1 MKVNKFFKKTT
12 HVLLVAG
19 LTIGLT
25 APFTGTTTQAAAD
38 TVPIQI
44 LGINDFHGAL
54 ETASKDA
61 SGSPIGGADYL
72 ATNLDNATNSFL
84 QANPEASA
92 DNAIRVQAGD
102 MVGASPAVSGLL
114 QDEPT
119 MKVLQKMNFEVGT
132 LGNHEFDEGLPEY
145 KRILDGVSTSK
156 FGPIVEAYP
165 RVKSD
170 MKIVAANVV
179 NKGTNTVAEGFS
191 PYYVKE
197 IDGVKVGFIG
207 IVTTEIPNL
216 VLANHIKDYD
226 FLDEAETIVKYSA
239 ELRGQ
244 GVNAIV
250 VLSHV
255 PALSTGNPN
264 TGTKQDVAG
273 EAANMM
279 TKANE
284 LDPNNSVD
292 LVLAGHNHQYTN
304 GLVGKTRIV
313 QSYNNGKA
321 FSDVTGELDKTT
333 GDFVTPPDAK
343 ITYNTRNVTPNADIT
358 AVTEDAKSRI
368 EGVINETIGLAN
380 KDVISR
386 DTNLDN
392 KAIDD
397 KESELG
403 NMITDAQRYMANKAG
418 ADVDFAMTNNG
429 GIRADLTTRL
439 ANGQNEITWGAAQA
453 VQPFGNILQV
463 VEMTGADIL
472 EALNQQ
478 YLSNQTYFLQI
489 SGLKY
494 TFTDTDDLD
503 HAYKVASVT
512 TEDGTPLKADQKYK
526 VVINDFLFG
535 GGDGFSAFK
544 KANLVTAIDPDT
556 ETFINYIKDQ
566 KAAGKV
572 ITAQKEGRK
581 VYKSKAEIDKETEDA
596 AIKAIKDATKINKLA
611 EKEKALTGTT
621 LPFATV
627 AVQKADTTAKMARA
641 ADPTATADTNG
652 KFSVDVSSLDLKE
665 GDQITTTIT
674 DSNGYSTTFQTTVQ
688 AAATTPPDNGNGG
701 TDNGNGGTDN
711 GNGNNGGTDNG
722 NGNAGNGSGTTGGTT
737 TTEKPA
743 TTTPNTTPSGNTNT
757 ALPTTGDT
765 AGLATVFGLI
775 LTTTAL
781 YTLRKKG

>member
-12 HVLLVAG
+12 YFLLVAG

-25 APFTGTTTQAAAD
+25 APFTGNSVQAAAD

-72 ATNLDNATNSFL
+72 ATNLDNATSSFL
-84 QANPEASA
+84 QANPDATA

-119 MKVLQKMNFEVGT
+119 MKVLQKMNFEIGT

-165 RVKSD
+165 RVKGD

-264 TGTKQDVAG
+264 TGTKLDVAG
-273 EAANMM
+273 EAANMI

-333 GDFVTPPDAK
+333 GDFVSPPDAK
-343 ITYNTRNVTPNADIT
+343 ITYNTRSVSPNSDIT

-392 KAIDD
+392 QAIDD

-403 NMITDAQRYMANKAG
+403 NMITDTQRYMANKAG

-463 VEMTGADIL
+463 VEMSGADIL

-512 TEDGTPLKADQKYK
+512 TEDGTPLKSDQKYK

-556 ETFINYIKDQ
+556 ETFINYIKEQ

-581 VYKSKAEIDKETEDA
+581 VYKSQAEIDKETADA
-596 AIKAIKDATKINKLA
+596 AIKALKDATKINKLA
-611 EKEKALTGTT
+611 EKDTTLTGTT
-621 LPFATV
+621 LSGVTV
-627 AVQKADTTAKMARA
+627 NVQKTATNAKLLRA
-641 ADPTATADTNG
+641 AGPSAIADANG
-652 KFSVDVSSLDLKE
+652 GFSVDVSSLNLKE
-665 GDQITTTIT
+665 GDQITTTVT

-688 AAATTPPDNGNGG
+688 GAATTPPDNGNGG
-701 TDNGNGGTDN
+701 TDNGNGNTSGTDN
-711 GNGNNGGTDNG
+711 GTNNNSSETTDG
-722 NGNAGNGSGTTGGTT
+722 ETT
-737 TTEKPA
+737 TTETTSAPNG
-743 TTTPNTTPSGNTNT
+743 TTTANKVST

-765 AGLATVFGLI
+765 AGLATVFGLV

-781 YTLRKKG
+781 YALRKKN

>member
-1 MKVNKFFKKTT
+1 MNKFFKKTT

-25 APFTGTTTQAAAD
+25 VPFTGTTAQAAAD

-72 ATNLDNATNSFL
+72 ATNLDNATSSFL
-84 QANPEASA
+84 QANPDATA

-145 KRILDGVSTSK
+145 KRILDGVSTNK

-239 ELRGQ
+239 ELRDQ

-333 GDFVTPPDAK
+333 GDFVSPPDAK
-343 ITYNTRNVTPNADIT
+343 ITYNTRSVTPNADIT

-380 KDVISR
+380 KEVISR
-386 DTNLDN
+386 ETNPEN

-463 VEMTGADIL
+463 VEMSGADIT
-472 EALNQQ
+472 EALSQQ

-503 HAYKVASVT
+503 HAYKIASVT

-581 VYKSKAEIDKETEDA
+581 VYKSQAEIDKETETA
-596 AIKAIKDATKINKLA
+596 AIQAIKDATKINKLA
-611 EKEKALTGTT
+611 EKDKTLTGTT
-621 LPFATV
+621 LPGATV
-627 AVQKADTTAKMARA
+627 GVQKADSNAKLARA
-641 ADPTATADTNG
+641 AGPSATADANG
-652 KFSVDVSSLDLKE
+652 KFSVDISSLDLKK
-665 GDQITTTIT
+665 GDQITTTVT
-674 DSNGYSTTFQTTVQ
+674 DANGYSTTFLTTVQ
-688 AAATTPPDNGNGG
+688 AAATTPPDNGNG
-701 TDNGNGGTDN
+701 NNGGTDN

-722 NGNAGNGSGTTGGTT
+722 NTNNGSGTTDGGTT

-743 TTTPNTTPSGNTNT
+743 TSTPNGTANGSKVST

-781 YTLRKKG
+781 YVLRKKN

>member
-1 MKVNKFFKKTT
+1 MNKFFKKTT

-25 APFTGTTTQAAAD
+25 VPFTGTTAQAAAD

-72 ATNLDNATNSFL
+72 ATNLDNATSSFL
-84 QANPEASA
+84 QANPDATA

-145 KRILDGVSTSK
+145 KRILDGVSTNK

-165 RVKSD
+165 RIKSD

-239 ELRGQ
+239 ELRNQ

-333 GDFVTPPDAK
+333 GDFVSPPDAK
-343 ITYNTRNVTPNADIT
+343 ITYNTRSVTPNADIT

-380 KDVISR
+380 KEVISR
-386 DTNLDN
+386 ETNPEN

-463 VEMTGADIL
+463 VEMSGADIT
-472 EALNQQ
+472 EALSQQ

-503 HAYKVASVT
+503 HAYKIASVT

-581 VYKSKAEIDKETEDA
+581 VYKSQAEIDKETETA
-596 AIKAIKDATKINKLA
+596 AIQAIKDATKINKLA
-611 EKEKALTGTT
+611 EKDKTLTGTT
-621 LPFATV
+621 LPGATV
-627 AVQKADTTAKMARA
+627 DVQKANTAAKLARA
-641 ADPTATADTNG
+641 AGPSATADANG
-652 KFSVDVSSLDLKE
+652 KFSVDISSLDLKK
-665 GDQITTTIT
+665 GDQITTTVT
-674 DSNGYSTTFQTTVQ
+674 DANGYSTTFQTTVQ
-688 AAATTPPDNGNGG
+688 AAATTPPDNGNG
-701 TDNGNGGTDN
+701 NNGGTDN

-722 NGNAGNGSGTTGGTT
+722 NTNNGSGTTDGGTT

-743 TTTPNTTPSGNTNT
+743 TSTPNGTANGSKVST

-781 YTLRKKG
+781 YVLRKKN

>member
-1 MKVNKFFKKTT
+1 MNKFFKKTT

-25 APFTGTTTQAAAD
+25 VPFTGTTAQAAAD

-72 ATNLDNATNSFL
+72 ATNLDNATSSFL
-84 QANPEASA
+84 QANPDATA

-145 KRILDGVSTSK
+145 KRILDGVSTNK

-165 RVKSD
+165 RIKSD

-239 ELRGQ
+239 ELRDQ

-333 GDFVTPPDAK
+333 GDFVSPPDAK
-343 ITYNTRNVTPNADIT
+343 ITYNTRSVTPNADIT

-380 KDVISR
+380 KEVISR
-386 DTNLDN
+386 ETNPEN

-463 VEMTGADIL
+463 VEMSGADIT
-472 EALNQQ
+472 EALSQQ

-503 HAYKVASVT
+503 HAYKIASVT

-581 VYKSKAEIDKETEDA
+581 VYKSQAEIDKETETA
-596 AIKAIKDATKINKLA
+596 AIQAIKDATKINKLA
-611 EKEKALTGTT
+611 EKDKTLTGTT
-621 LPFATV
+621 LPGATV
-627 AVQKADTTAKMARA
+627 GVQKADSNAKLARA
-641 ADPTATADTNG
+641 AGPSATADANG
-652 KFSVDVSSLDLKE
+652 KFSVDISSLDLKK
-665 GDQITTTIT
+665 GDQITTTVT
-674 DSNGYSTTFQTTVQ
+674 DANGYSTTFQTTVQ
-688 AAATTPPDNGNGG
+688 AAATTPPDNGNG
-701 TDNGNGGTDN
+701 NNGGTDN

-722 NGNAGNGSGTTGGTT
+722 NTNNGSGTTDGGTT

-743 TTTPNTTPSGNTNT
+743 TSTPNGTANGSKVST

-765 AGLATVFGLI
+765 AGLATVFGLV

-781 YTLRKKG
+781 YVLRKKN

>member
-1 MKVNKFFKKTT
+1 MNKFFKKTT
-12 HVLLVAG
+12 YFLLVAG

-25 APFTGTTTQAAAD
+25 APFTGNSVQAAAD

-72 ATNLDNATNSFL
+72 ATNLDNATSSFL
-84 QANPEASA
+84 QANPDATA

-119 MKVLQKMNFEVGT
+119 MKVLQKMNFEIGT

-165 RVKSD
+165 RVKGD

-264 TGTKQDVAG
+264 TGTKLDVAG
-273 EAANMM
+273 EAANMI

-333 GDFVTPPDAK
+333 GDFVSPPDAK
-343 ITYNTRNVTPNADIT
+343 ITYNTRSVSPNSDIT

-392 KAIDD
+392 QAIDD

-403 NMITDAQRYMANKAG
+403 NMITDTQRYMANKAG

-463 VEMTGADIL
+463 VEMSGADIL

-512 TEDGTPLKADQKYK
+512 TEDGTPLKSDQKYK

-556 ETFINYIKDQ
+556 ETFINYIKEQ

-581 VYKSKAEIDKETEDA
+581 VYKSQAEIDKETADA
-596 AIKAIKDATKINKLA
+596 AIKALKDATKINKLA
-611 EKEKALTGTT
+611 EKDTTLTGTT
-621 LPFATV
+621 LSGVTV
-627 AVQKADTTAKMARA
+627 NVQKTATNAKLLRA
-641 ADPTATADTNG
+641 AGPSAIADANG
-652 KFSVDVSSLDLKE
+652 GFSVDVSSLNLKE
-665 GDQITTTIT
+665 GDQITTTVT

-688 AAATTPPDNGNGG
+688 GAATTPPDNGNGG
-701 TDNGNGGTDN
+701 TDNGNGNTSGTDN
-711 GNGNNGGTDNG
+711 GTNNNSSETTDG
-722 NGNAGNGSGTTGGTT
+722 ETT
-737 TTEKPA
+737 TTETTSAPNG
-743 TTTPNTTPSGNTNT
+743 TTTANKVST

-765 AGLATVFGLI
+765 AGLATVFGLV

-781 YTLRKKG
+781 YALRKKN

>member
-25 APFTGTTTQAAAD
+25 VPFTGTTAQAAAD

-72 ATNLDNATNSFL
+72 ATNLDNATSSFL
-84 QANPEASA
+84 QANPDATA

-145 KRILDGVSTSK
+145 KRILDGVSTNK

-165 RVKSD
+165 RIKSD

-239 ELRGQ
+239 ELRDQ

-333 GDFVTPPDAK
+333 GDFVSPPDAK
-343 ITYNTRNVTPNADIT
+343 ITYNTRSVTPNADIT

-380 KDVISR
+380 KEVISR
-386 DTNLDN
+386 ETNPEN

-463 VEMTGADIL
+463 VEMSGADIT
-472 EALNQQ
+472 EALSQQ

-503 HAYKVASVT
+503 HAYKIASVT

-581 VYKSKAEIDKETEDA
+581 VYKSQAEIDKETETA
-596 AIKAIKDATKINKLA
+596 AIQAIKDATKINKLA
-611 EKEKALTGTT
+611 EKDKTLTGTT
-621 LPFATV
+621 LPGATV
-627 AVQKADTTAKMARA
+627 GVQKADSTAKLARA
-641 ADPTATADTNG
+641 AGPSATADANG
-652 KFSVDVSSLDLKE
+652 KFSVDISSLDLKK
-665 GDQITTTIT
+665 GDQITTTVT
-674 DSNGYSTTFQTTVQ
+674 DANGYSTTFQTTVQ
-688 AAATTPPDNGNGG
+688 AAATTPPDNGNG
-701 TDNGNGGTDN
+701 NNGGTDN

-722 NGNAGNGSGTTGGTT
+722 NTNNGSGTTDGGTT

-743 TTTPNTTPSGNTNT
+743 TSTPNGTANGSKVST

-781 YTLRKKG
+781 YVLRKKN

>member
-1 MKVNKFFKKTT
+1 MNKFFKKTT
-12 HVLLVAG
+12 YFLLVAG

-25 APFTGTTTQAAAD
+25 APFTGNSVQAAAD

-72 ATNLDNATNSFL
+72 ATNLDNATSSFL
-84 QANPEASA
+84 QANPDATA

-119 MKVLQKMNFEVGT
+119 MKVLQKMNFEIGT

-165 RVKSD
+165 RVKGD

-273 EAANMM
+273 EAANMI

-333 GDFVTPPDAK
+333 GDFVSPPDAK
-343 ITYNTRNVTPNADIT
+343 ITYNTRSVSPNADIT

-392 KAIDD
+392 QAIDD

-439 ANGQNEITWGAAQA
+439 ANDQNEITWGAAQA

-463 VEMTGADIL
+463 VEMSGADIL

-512 TEDGTPLKADQKYK
+512 TEDGTPLKSDQKYK

-581 VYKSKAEIDKETEDA
+581 VYKSQAEIDKETADA
-596 AIKAIKDATKINKLA
+596 AIKALKDATKINKLA
-611 EKEKALTGTT
+611 EKDTTLTGTT
-621 LPFATV
+621 LSGVTV
-627 AVQKADTTAKMARA
+627 NVQKTATNAKLLRA
-641 ADPTATADTNG
+641 AGPSAIADANG
-652 KFSVDVSSLDLKE
+652 GFSVDVSSLNLKE
-665 GDQITTTIT
+665 GDQITTTVT

-688 AAATTPPDNGNGG
+688 GAATTPPDNGNGG
-701 TDNGNGGTDN
+701 TDNGNGNTSETDN
-711 GNGNNGGTDNG
+711 GTNNNS
-722 NGNAGNGSGTTGGTT
+722 SGTTDGETT
-737 TTEKPA
+737 TTETTSAPNG
-743 TTTPNTTPSGNTNT
+743 TTTANKVST

-765 AGLATVFGLI
+765 AGLATVFGLV

-781 YTLRKKG
+781 YALRKKN

>member
-1 MKVNKFFKKTT
+1 MNKFFKKTT
-12 HVLLVAG
+12 YFLLVAG

-25 APFTGTTTQAAAD
+25 APFTGNSVQAAAD

-72 ATNLDNATNSFL
+72 ATNLDNATSSFL
-84 QANPEASA
+84 QANPDATA

-119 MKVLQKMNFEVGT
+119 MKVLQKMNFEIGT

-165 RVKSD
+165 RVKGD

-264 TGTKQDVAG
+264 TGTKLDVAG
-273 EAANMM
+273 EAANMI

-333 GDFVTPPDAK
+333 GDFVSPPDAK
-343 ITYNTRNVTPNADIT
+343 ITYNTRSVSPNADIT

-392 KAIDD
+392 QAIDD

-463 VEMTGADIL
+463 VEMSGADIL

-512 TEDGTPLKADQKYK
+512 TEDGTPLKSDQKYK

-581 VYKSKAEIDKETEDA
+581 VYKSQAEIDKETADA
-596 AIKAIKDATKINKLA
+596 AIKALKDATKINKLA
-611 EKEKALTGTT
+611 EKDTTLTGTT
-621 LPFATV
+621 LSGVTV
-627 AVQKADTTAKMARA
+627 NVQKTATNAKLLRA
-641 ADPTATADTNG
+641 AGPSAIADANG
-652 KFSVDVSSLDLKE
+652 GFSVDVSSLNLKE
-665 GDQITTTIT
+665 GDQITTTVT

-688 AAATTPPDNGNGG
+688 GAATTPPDNGNGG
-701 TDNGNGGTDN
+701 TDNGNGNTSETDN
-711 GNGNNGGTDNG
+711 DTNNNS
-722 NGNAGNGSGTTGGTT
+722 SGTTDGETT
-737 TTEKPA
+737 TTETTSAPNG
-743 TTTPNTTPSGNTNT
+743 TTTANKVST

-765 AGLATVFGLI
+765 AGLATVFGLV

-781 YTLRKKG
+781 YALRKKN

>member
-1 MKVNKFFKKTT
+1 MKVNKFSKKTT

-25 APFTGTTTQAAAD
+25 VPFTGTTAQAAAD

-72 ATNLDNATNSFL
+72 ATNLDNATSSFI
-84 QANPEASA
+84 QANPDATA

-145 KRILDGVSTSK
+145 KRILDGVSTNK

-165 RVKSD
+165 RIKSD

-239 ELRGQ
+239 ELRDQ

-333 GDFVTPPDAK
+333 GDFVSPPDAK
-343 ITYNTRNVTPNADIT
+343 ITYNTRSVTPNADIT

-380 KDVISR
+380 KEVISR
-386 DTNLDN
+386 ETNPDN

-463 VEMTGADIL
+463 VEMSGADIT
-472 EALNQQ
+472 EALSQQ

-503 HAYKVASVT
+503 HAYKIASVT

-581 VYKSKAEIDKETEDA
+581 VYKSQAEIDKETETA
-596 AIKAIKDATKINKLA
+596 AIQAIKDATKINKLA
-611 EKEKALTGTT
+611 EKDKTLTGTT
-621 LPFATV
+621 LPGATV
-627 AVQKADTTAKMARA
+627 DVQKADSNAKLARA
-641 ADPTATADTNG
+641 AGPSATADANG
-652 KFSVDVSSLDLKE
+652 KFSVDISSLDLKK
-665 GDQITTTIT
+665 GDQITTTVT
-674 DSNGYSTTFQTTVQ
+674 DANGYSTTFQTTVQ
-688 AAATTPPDNGNGG
+688 AAATTPPDNGNG
-701 TDNGNGGTDN
+701 NNGGTDN

-722 NGNAGNGSGTTGGTT
+722 NTNNGSGTTDGGTT

-743 TTTPNTTPSGNTNT
+743 TSTPNGTANGSKVST

-781 YTLRKKG
+781 YVLRKKN

>member
-12 HVLLVAG
+12 YFLLVAG

-25 APFTGTTTQAAAD
+25 APFTGNSVQAAAD

-72 ATNLDNATNSFL
+72 ATNLDNATSSFL
-84 QANPEASA
+84 QANPDATA

-119 MKVLQKMNFEVGT
+119 MKVLQKMNFEIGT

-165 RVKSD
+165 RVKGD

-273 EAANMM
+273 EAANMI

-333 GDFVTPPDAK
+333 GDFVSPPDAK
-343 ITYNTRNVTPNADIT
+343 ITYNTRSVTPTADIT

-392 KAIDD
+392 QAIDD

-463 VEMTGADIL
+463 VEMSGADII

-544 KANLVTAIDPDT
+544 KANLITAIDPDT

-581 VYKSKAEIDKETEDA
+581 VYKSQAEIDKETETA
-596 AIKAIKDATKINKLA
+596 AIQAIKDATKINKLA
-611 EKEKALTGTT
+611 EKDTTLTGTT
-621 LPFATV
+621 LSGVTV
-627 AVQKADTTAKMARA
+627 NVQKTATNAKLLRA
-641 ADPTATADTNG
+641 AGPSAIADANG
-652 KFSVDVSSLDLKE
+652 GFSVDVSSLNLKE
-665 GDQITTTIT
+665 GDQITTTVT

-688 AAATTPPDNGNGG
+688 GAATTPPDNGNGG
-701 TDNGNGGTDN
+701 TDNGNGNTSGTDN
-711 GNGNNGGTDNG
+711 GTNNNS
-722 NGNAGNGSGTTGGTT
+722 SGTTDGKKTTTETTSAPNGTT
-737 TTEKPA
+737 TANKV
-743 TTTPNTTPSGNTNT
+743 ST

-765 AGLATVFGLI
+765 AGLATVFGLV

-781 YTLRKKG
+781 YALRKKN

>member
-25 APFTGTTTQAAAD
+25 VPFTGTTAQAAAD

-72 ATNLDNATNSFL
+72 ATNLDNATSSFL
-84 QANPEASA
+84 QANPDATA

-145 KRILDGVSTSK
+145 KRILDGVSTNK

-165 RVKSD
+165 RIKSD

-239 ELRGQ
+239 ELRNQ

-333 GDFVTPPDAK
+333 GDFVSPPDAK
-343 ITYNTRNVTPNADIT
+343 ITYNTRSVTPNADIT

-380 KDVISR
+380 KEVISR
-386 DTNLDN
+386 ETNPEN

-463 VEMTGADIL
+463 VEMSGADIT
-472 EALNQQ
+472 EALSQQ

-503 HAYKVASVT
+503 HAYKIASVT

-581 VYKSKAEIDKETEDA
+581 VYKSQAEIDKETETA
-596 AIKAIKDATKINKLA
+596 AIQAIKDATKINKLA
-611 EKEKALTGTT
+611 EKDKTLTGTT
-621 LPFATV
+621 LPGATV
-627 AVQKADTTAKMARA
+627 GVQKADSTAKLARA
-641 ADPTATADTNG
+641 AGPSATADANG
-652 KFSVDVSSLDLKE
+652 KFSVDISSLDLKK
-665 GDQITTTIT
+665 GDQITTTVT
-674 DSNGYSTTFQTTVQ
+674 DANGYSTTFQTTVQ
-688 AAATTPPDNGNGG
+688 AAATTPPDNGNG
-701 TDNGNGGTDN
+701 NNGGTDN

-722 NGNAGNGSGTTGGTT
+722 NTNNGSGTTDGGTT

-743 TTTPNTTPSGNTNT
+743 TSTPNGTANGSKVST

-781 YTLRKKG
+781 YVLRKKN

>member
-1 MKVNKFFKKTT
+1 MNKFFKKTT

-25 APFTGTTTQAAAD
+25 VPFTGTTAQAAAD

-72 ATNLDNATNSFL
+72 ATNLDNATSSFL
-84 QANPEASA
+84 QANPDATA

-145 KRILDGVSTSK
+145 KRILDGVSTNK

-165 RVKSD
+165 RIKSD

-239 ELRGQ
+239 ELRNQ

-333 GDFVTPPDAK
+333 GDFVSPPDAK
-343 ITYNTRNVTPNADIT
+343 ITYNTRSVTPNADIT

-380 KDVISR
+380 KEVISR
-386 DTNLDN
+386 ETNPEN

-463 VEMTGADIL
+463 VEMSGADIT
-472 EALNQQ
+472 EALSQQ

-503 HAYKVASVT
+503 HAYKIASVT

-581 VYKSKAEIDKETEDA
+581 VYKSQAEIDKETETA
-596 AIKAIKDATKINKLA
+596 AIQAIKDATKINKLA
-611 EKEKALTGTT
+611 EKDKTLTGTT
-621 LPFATV
+621 LPGATV
-627 AVQKADTTAKMARA
+627 GVQKADSTAKLARA
-641 ADPTATADTNG
+641 AGPSATADANG
-652 KFSVDVSSLDLKE
+652 KFSVDISSLDLKK
-665 GDQITTTIT
+665 GDQITTTVT
-674 DSNGYSTTFQTTVQ
+674 DANGYSTTFQTTVQ
-688 AAATTPPDNGNGG
+688 AAATTPPDNGNG
-701 TDNGNGGTDN
+701 NNGGTDN

-722 NGNAGNGSGTTGGTT
+722 NTNNGSGTTDGGTT

-743 TTTPNTTPSGNTNT
+743 TSTPNGTANGSKVST

-781 YTLRKKG
+781 YVLRKKN

>member
-1 MKVNKFFKKTT
+1 MNKFFKKTT

-25 APFTGTTTQAAAD
+25 VPFTGTTAQAAAD

-72 ATNLDNATNSFL
+72 ATNLDNATSSFL
-84 QANPEASA
+84 QANPDATA

-145 KRILDGVSTSK
+145 KRILDGVSTNK

-165 RVKSD
+165 RIKSD

-239 ELRGQ
+239 ELRDQ

-333 GDFVTPPDAK
+333 GDFVSPPDAK
-343 ITYNTRNVTPNADIT
+343 ITYNTRSVTPNADIT

-380 KDVISR
+380 KEVISR
-386 DTNLDN
+386 ETNPEN

-463 VEMTGADIL
+463 VEMSGADIT
-472 EALNQQ
+472 EALSQQ

-503 HAYKVASVT
+503 HAYKIASVT

-581 VYKSKAEIDKETEDA
+581 VYKSQAEIDKETETA
-596 AIKAIKDATKINKLA
+596 AIQAIKDATKINKLA
-611 EKEKALTGTT
+611 EKDKTLTGTT
-621 LPFATV
+621 LPGATV
-627 AVQKADTTAKMARA
+627 DVQKANTAAKLARA
-641 ADPTATADTNG
+641 AGPSATADANG
-652 KFSVDVSSLDLKE
+652 KFSVDISSLDLKK
-665 GDQITTTIT
+665 GDQITTTVT
-674 DSNGYSTTFQTTVQ
+674 DANGYSTTFQTTVQ
-688 AAATTPPDNGNGG
+688 AAATTPPDNGNG
-701 TDNGNGGTDN
+701 NNGGTDN

-722 NGNAGNGSGTTGGTT
+722 NTNNGSGTTDGGTT

-743 TTTPNTTPSGNTNT
+743 TSTPNGTANGSKVST

-781 YTLRKKG
+781 YVLRKKN

>member
-1 MKVNKFFKKTT
+1 MNKFFKKTT

-25 APFTGTTTQAAAD
+25 APFTGTTAQAAAD

-84 QANPEASA
+84 QANPGATT

-145 KRILDGVSTSK
+145 KRILDGVSTNK

-179 NKGTNTVAEGFS
+179 NKGTNTVAEGFL

-333 GDFVTPPDAK
+333 GDFVSPPDAK
-343 ITYNTRNVTPNADIT
+343 ITYNTRSVTPNADIT

-368 EGVINETIGLAN
+368 EGIINETIGLAN

-386 DTNLDN
+386 DTNPDN

-429 GIRADLTTRL
+429 GIRSDLTTRL

-512 TEDGTPLKADQKYK
+512 TEDGTPLKTDQKYK

-581 VYKSKAEIDKETEDA
+581 VYKSQAEIDKETKE
-596 AIKAIKDATKINKLA
+596 ATKINKLA
-611 EKEKALTGTT
+611 EKDKTLTGTT
-621 LPFATV
+621 LPGATV
-627 AVQKADTTAKMARA
+627 SVQKATANARMALA
-641 ADPTATADTNG
+641 AGPNATADANG
-652 KFSVDVSSLDLKE
+652 KFSVDVTSLNLKK

-674 DSNGYSTTFQTTVQ
+674 DPNGYSTTFQATVQ

-701 TDNGNGGTDN
+701 TDNGNG
-711 GNGNNGGTDNG
+711 NGNNGGTDG
-722 NGNAGNGSGTTGGTT
+722 NGGTNNGNGSGTNGGTT
-737 TTEKPA
+737 TTEDP
-743 TTTPNTTPSGNTNT
+743 TTTTSNTSTTGTSSNTS
-757 ALPTTGDT
+757 LPTTGDT
-765 AGLATVFGLI
+765 AGLATVFGVI

-781 YTLRKKG
+781 YVLRKRS

>member
-25 APFTGTTTQAAAD
+25 VPFTGTTAQAAAD

-72 ATNLDNATNSFL
+72 ATNLDNATSSFL
-84 QANPEASA
+84 QANPDATA

-145 KRILDGVSTSK
+145 KRILDGVSTNK

-165 RVKSD
+165 RIKSD

-239 ELRGQ
+239 ELRDQ

-333 GDFVTPPDAK
+333 GDFVSPPDAK
-343 ITYNTRNVTPNADIT
+343 ITYNTRSVTPNADIT

-380 KDVISR
+380 KEVISR
-386 DTNLDN
+386 ETNPEN

-463 VEMTGADIL
+463 VEMSGADIT
-472 EALNQQ
+472 EALSQQ
-478 YLSNQTYFLQI
+478 YLSSQTYFLQI

-503 HAYKVASVT
+503 HAYKIASVT

-581 VYKSKAEIDKETEDA
+581 VYKSQAEIDKETETA
-596 AIKAIKDATKINKLA
+596 AIQAIKDATKINKLA
-611 EKEKALTGTT
+611 EKDKTLTGTT
-621 LPFATV
+621 LPGATV
-627 AVQKADTTAKMARA
+627 DVQKANTAAKLARA
-641 ADPTATADTNG
+641 SGPSATADANG
-652 KFSVDVSSLDLKE
+652 KFSVDISSLDLKK
-665 GDQITTTIT
+665 GDQITTTVT
-674 DSNGYSTTFQTTVQ
+674 DANGYSTTFLTTVQ
-688 AAATTPPDNGNGG
+688 AAATTPPDNGNG
-701 TDNGNGGTDN
+701 NNGGTDN

-722 NGNAGNGSGTTGGTT
+722 NTNNGSGTTDGGTT

-743 TTTPNTTPSGNTNT
+743 TSTPNGTANGSKVST

-765 AGLATVFGLI
+765 AGLATVFGLV

-781 YTLRKKG
+781 YVLRKKN

>member
-1 MKVNKFFKKTT
+1 MNKFFKKTT

-25 APFTGTTTQAAAD
+25 VPFTGTTAQAAAD

-72 ATNLDNATNSFL
+72 ATNLDNATSSFL
-84 QANPEASA
+84 QANPDATA

-145 KRILDGVSTSK
+145 KRILDGVSTNK

-165 RVKSD
+165 RIKSD

-239 ELRGQ
+239 ELRDQ

-333 GDFVTPPDAK
+333 GDFVSPPDAK
-343 ITYNTRNVTPNADIT
+343 ITYNTRSVTPNADIT

-380 KDVISR
+380 KEVISR
-386 DTNLDN
+386 ETNPDN

-463 VEMTGADIL
+463 VEMSGADIT
-472 EALNQQ
+472 EALSQQ

-503 HAYKVASVT
+503 HAYKIASVT

-581 VYKSKAEIDKETEDA
+581 VYKSQAEIDKETETA
-596 AIKAIKDATKINKLA
+596 AIQAIKDATKINKLA
-611 EKEKALTGTT
+611 EKDKTLTGTT
-621 LPFATV
+621 LPGATV
-627 AVQKADTTAKMARA
+627 GVQKADSNAKLARA
-641 ADPTATADTNG
+641 AGPSATPDANG
-652 KFSVDVSSLDLKE
+652 KFSVDISSLDLKK
-665 GDQITTTIT
+665 GDQITTTVT
-674 DSNGYSTTFQTTVQ
+674 DANGYSTTFQTTVQ
-688 AAATTPPDNGNGG
+688 AAATTPPDNGNG
-701 TDNGNGGTDN
+701 NNGGTDN

-722 NGNAGNGSGTTGGTT
+722 NTNNGSGTTDGGTT

-743 TTTPNTTPSGNTNT
+743 TSTPNGTANGSKVST

-781 YTLRKKG
+781 YVLRKKN

>member
-1 MKVNKFFKKTT
+1 MNKFFKKTT

-25 APFTGTTTQAAAD
+25 VPFTGTTAQAAAD

-72 ATNLDNATNSFL
+72 ATNLDNATSSFL
-84 QANPEASA
+84 QANPDATA

-145 KRILDGVSTSK
+145 KRILDGVSTNK

-165 RVKSD
+165 RIKSD

-239 ELRGQ
+239 ELRNQ

-333 GDFVTPPDAK
+333 GDFVSPPDAK
-343 ITYNTRNVTPNADIT
+343 ITYNTRSVTPNADIT

-380 KDVISR
+380 KEVISR
-386 DTNLDN
+386 ETNPDN

-463 VEMTGADIL
+463 VEMSGADIT
-472 EALNQQ
+472 EALSQQ

-503 HAYKVASVT
+503 HAYKIASVT

-581 VYKSKAEIDKETEDA
+581 VYKSQAEIDKETETA
-596 AIKAIKDATKINKLA
+596 AIQAIKDATKINKLA
-611 EKEKALTGTT
+611 EKDKTLTGTT
-621 LPFATV
+621 LPGATV
-627 AVQKADTTAKMARA
+627 DVQKANTAAKLARA
-641 ADPTATADTNG
+641 AGPSATADANG
-652 KFSVDVSSLDLKE
+652 KFSVDISSLDLKK
-665 GDQITTTIT
+665 GDQITTTVT
-674 DSNGYSTTFQTTVQ
+674 DANGYSTTFQTTVQ
-688 AAATTPPDNGNGG
+688 AAATTPPDNGNG
-701 TDNGNGGTDN
+701 NNGGTDN

-722 NGNAGNGSGTTGGTT
+722 NTNNGSGTTDGGTT

-743 TTTPNTTPSGNTNT
+743 TSTPNGTANGSKVST

-781 YTLRKKG
+781 YVLRKKN

>member
-25 APFTGTTTQAAAD
+25 VPFTGTTAQAAAD

-72 ATNLDNATNSFL
+72 ATNLDNATSSFL
-84 QANPEASA
+84 QANPDATA

-145 KRILDGVSTSK
+145 KRILDGVSTNK

-165 RVKSD
+165 RIKSD

-239 ELRGQ
+239 ELRDQ

-333 GDFVTPPDAK
+333 GDFVSPPDAK
-343 ITYNTRNVTPNADIT
+343 ITYNTRSVTPNADIT

-380 KDVISR
+380 KEVISR
-386 DTNLDN
+386 ETNPDN

-463 VEMTGADIL
+463 VEMSGADIT
-472 EALNQQ
+472 EALSQQ

-503 HAYKVASVT
+503 HAYKIASVT

-581 VYKSKAEIDKETEDA
+581 VYKSQAEIDKETETA
-596 AIKAIKDATKINKLA
+596 AIQAIKDATKINKLA
-611 EKEKALTGTT
+611 EKDKTLTGTT
-621 LPFATV
+621 LPGATV
-627 AVQKADTTAKMARA
+627 GVQKADSTAKLARA
-641 ADPTATADTNG
+641 AGPSATADANG
-652 KFSVDVSSLDLKE
+652 KFSVDISSLDLKK
-665 GDQITTTIT
+665 GDQITTTVT
-674 DSNGYSTTFQTTVQ
+674 DANGYSTTFQTTVQ
-688 AAATTPPDNGNGG
+688 AAATTPPDNGNG
-701 TDNGNGGTDN
+701 NNGGTDN

-722 NGNAGNGSGTTGGTT
+722 NTNNGSGTTDGGTT

-743 TTTPNTTPSGNTNT
+743 TSTPNGTANGSKVST

-781 YTLRKKG
+781 YVLRKKN

>member
-1 MKVNKFFKKTT
+1 MNKFFKKTT

-25 APFTGTTTQAAAD
+25 VPFTGTTAQAAAD

-72 ATNLDNATNSFL
+72 ATNLDNATSSFL
-84 QANPEASA
+84 QANPDATA

-145 KRILDGVSTSK
+145 KRILDGVSTNK

-165 RVKSD
+165 RIKSD

-239 ELRGQ
+239 ELRDQ

-333 GDFVTPPDAK
+333 GDFVSPPDAK
-343 ITYNTRNVTPNADIT
+343 ITYNTRSVTPNADIT

-380 KDVISR
+380 KEVISR
-386 DTNLDN
+386 ETNPDN

-463 VEMTGADIL
+463 VEMSGADIT
-472 EALNQQ
+472 EALSQQ

-503 HAYKVASVT
+503 HAYKIASVT

-581 VYKSKAEIDKETEDA
+581 VYKSQAEIDKETETA
-596 AIKAIKDATKINKLA
+596 AIQAIKDATKINKLA
-611 EKEKALTGTT
+611 EKDKTLTGTT
-621 LPFATV
+621 LPGATV
-627 AVQKADTTAKMARA
+627 DVQKANTAAKLARA
-641 ADPTATADTNG
+641 AGPSATADANG
-652 KFSVDVSSLDLKE
+652 KFSVDISSLDLKK
-665 GDQITTTIT
+665 GDQITTTVT
-674 DSNGYSTTFQTTVQ
+674 DANGYSTTFQTTVQ
-688 AAATTPPDNGNGG
+688 AAATTPPDNGNG
-701 TDNGNGGTDN
+701 NNGGTDN

-722 NGNAGNGSGTTGGTT
+722 NTNNGSGTTDGGTT

-743 TTTPNTTPSGNTNT
+743 TSTPNGTANGSKVST

-781 YTLRKKG
+781 YVLRKKN

>member
-25 APFTGTTTQAAAD
+25 VPFTGTTAQAAAD

-72 ATNLDNATNSFL
+72 ATNLDNATSSFI
-84 QANPEASA
+84 QANPDATA

-145 KRILDGVSTSK
+145 KRILDGVSTNK

-165 RVKSD
+165 RIKSD

-179 NKGTNTVAEGFS
+179 NKGTNTVAEGFP

-239 ELRGQ
+239 ELRDQ

-333 GDFVTPPDAK
+333 GDFVSPPDAK
-343 ITYNTRNVTPNADIT
+343 ITYNTRSVTPNADIT

-380 KDVISR
+380 KEVISR
-386 DTNLDN
+386 ETNPEN

-463 VEMTGADIL
+463 VEMSGADIT
-472 EALNQQ
+472 EALSQQ

-503 HAYKVASVT
+503 HAYKIASVT

-581 VYKSKAEIDKETEDA
+581 VYKSQAEIDKETETA
-596 AIKAIKDATKINKLA
+596 AIQAIKDATKINKLA
-611 EKEKALTGTT
+611 EKDKTLTGTT
-621 LPFATV
+621 LPGATV
-627 AVQKADTTAKMARA
+627 DVQKANTAAKLARA
-641 ADPTATADTNG
+641 AGPSATADANG
-652 KFSVDVSSLDLKE
+652 KFSVDISSLDLKK
-665 GDQITTTIT
+665 GDQITTTVT
-674 DSNGYSTTFQTTVQ
+674 DANGYSTTFQTTVQ
-688 AAATTPPDNGNGG
+688 AAATTPPDNGNG
-701 TDNGNGGTDN
+701 NNGGTDN

-722 NGNAGNGSGTTGGTT
+722 NTNNGSGTTDGGTT

-743 TTTPNTTPSGNTNT
+743 TSTPNGTANGSKVST

-765 AGLATVFGLI
+765 AGLATVFGLV

-781 YTLRKKG
+781 YVLRKKN

>member
-1 MKVNKFFKKTT
+1 MNKFFKKTT

-25 APFTGTTTQAAAD
+25 VPFTGTTAQAAAD

-84 QANPEASA
+84 QANPDATA

-145 KRILDGVSTSK
+145 KRILDGVSTNK

-239 ELRGQ
+239 ELRNQ

-255 PALSTGNPN
+255 PALSNGNPN
-264 TGTKQDVAG
+264 TGTKQDLAG

-321 FSDVTGELDKTT
+321 FSDITGELDKTT
-333 GDFVTPPDAK
+333 GDFVSPPDAK
-343 ITYNTRNVTPNADIT
+343 ITYNTRSVTPNADIT

-380 KDVISR
+380 KEVISR
-386 DTNLDN
+386 ETNPEN

-463 VEMTGADIL
+463 VEMSGADITA
-472 EALNQQ
+472 ALSQQ

-503 HAYKVASVT
+503 HAYKIANVT

-581 VYKSKAEIDKETEDA
+581 VYKSQAEIDKETETA
-596 AIKAIKDATKINKLA
+596 AIQAIKDATKINKLA
-611 EKEKALTGTT
+611 EKDKTLTGTT
-621 LPFATV
+621 LPSATV
-627 AVQKADTTAKMARA
+627 GVQKADSNAKLARA
-641 ADPTATADTNG
+641 AGPSATADANG
-652 KFSVDVSSLDLKE
+652 KFSVDISSLDLKK
-665 GDQITTTIT
+665 GDQITTTVT
-674 DSNGYSTTFQTTVQ
+674 DTNGYSATFQTTVQ
-688 AAATTPPDNGNGG
+688 AAATTPPDNGNG
-701 TDNGNGGTDN
+701 
-711 GNGNNGGTDNG
+711 NNGGTDNG
-722 NGNAGNGSGTTGGTT
+722 NNGGSDNGNTNNGSGTTDGGTI

-743 TTTPNTTPSGNTNT
+743 TSKPNGTANGSKVIT

-765 AGLATVFGLI
+765 AGLATVFGLV

-781 YTLRKKG
+781 YVLRKKN

>member
-25 APFTGTTTQAAAD
+25 VPFTGTTAQAAAD

-72 ATNLDNATNSFL
+72 ATNLDNATSSFL
-84 QANPEASA
+84 QANPDATA

-145 KRILDGVSTSK
+145 KRILDGVSTNK

-239 ELRGQ
+239 ELRDQ

-333 GDFVTPPDAK
+333 GDFVSPPDAK
-343 ITYNTRNVTPNADIT
+343 ITYNTRSVTPNADIT

-380 KDVISR
+380 KEVISR
-386 DTNLDN
+386 ETNPEN

-463 VEMTGADIL
+463 VEMSGADIT
-472 EALNQQ
+472 EALSQQ

-503 HAYKVASVT
+503 HAYKIASVT

-581 VYKSKAEIDKETEDA
+581 VYKSQAEIDKETETA
-596 AIKAIKDATKINKLA
+596 AIQAIKDATKINKLA
-611 EKEKALTGTT
+611 EKDKTLTGTT
-621 LPFATV
+621 LPGATV
-627 AVQKADTTAKMARA
+627 GVQKADSNAKLARA
-641 ADPTATADTNG
+641 AGPSATADANG
-652 KFSVDVSSLDLKE
+652 KFSVDISSLDLKK
-665 GDQITTTIT
+665 GDQITTTVT
-674 DSNGYSTTFQTTVQ
+674 DANGYSTTFQTTVQ
-688 AAATTPPDNGNGG
+688 AAATTPPDNGNG
-701 TDNGNGGTDN
+701 NNGGTDN

-722 NGNAGNGSGTTGGTT
+722 NTNNGSGTTDGGTT

-743 TTTPNTTPSGNTNT
+743 TSTPNGTANGSKVST

-781 YTLRKKG
+781 YVLRKKN

>member
-25 APFTGTTTQAAAD
+25 VPFTGTTAQAAVD

-72 ATNLDNATNSFL
+72 ATNLDNATSSFL
-84 QANPEASA
+84 QANPDATA

-145 KRILDGVSTSK
+145 KRILDGVSTNK

-165 RVKSD
+165 RIKSD

-239 ELRGQ
+239 ELRDQ

-304 GLVGKTRIV
+304 GLIGKTRIV

-333 GDFVTPPDAK
+333 GDFVSPPDAK
-343 ITYNTRNVTPNADIT
+343 ITYNTRSVTPNADIT

-380 KDVISR
+380 KEVISR
-386 DTNLDN
+386 ETNPEN

-463 VEMTGADIL
+463 VEMSGADIT
-472 EALNQQ
+472 EALSQQ

-503 HAYKVASVT
+503 HAYKIASVT

-581 VYKSKAEIDKETEDA
+581 VYKSQAEIDKETETA
-596 AIKAIKDATKINKLA
+596 AIQAIKDATKINKLA
-611 EKEKALTGTT
+611 EKDKTLTGTT
-621 LPFATV
+621 LPGATV
-627 AVQKADTTAKMARA
+627 DVQKANTAAKLARA
-641 ADPTATADTNG
+641 AGPSATADANG
-652 KFSVDVSSLDLKE
+652 KFSVDISSLDLKK
-665 GDQITTTIT
+665 GDQITTTVT
-674 DSNGYSTTFQTTVQ
+674 DANGYSTTFQITVQ
-688 AAATTPPDNGNGG
+688 AAATTPPDNGNG
-701 TDNGNGGTDN
+701 NNGGTDN

-722 NGNAGNGSGTTGGTT
+722 NTNNGSGTTDGGTT

-743 TTTPNTTPSGNTNT
+743 TSTPNGTANGSKVST

-781 YTLRKKG
+781 YVLRKKN

>member
-1 MKVNKFFKKTT
+1 MNKFFKKTT

-25 APFTGTTTQAAAD
+25 VPFTGTTAQAAAD

-72 ATNLDNATNSFL
+72 ATNLDNATSSFL
-84 QANPEASA
+84 QANPDATA

-145 KRILDGVSTSK
+145 KRILDGVSTNK

-165 RVKSD
+165 RIKSD

-239 ELRGQ
+239 ELRDQ

-333 GDFVTPPDAK
+333 GDFVSPPDAK
-343 ITYNTRNVTPNADIT
+343 ITYNTRSVTPNADIT

-380 KDVISR
+380 KEVISR
-386 DTNLDN
+386 ETNPEN

-463 VEMTGADIL
+463 VEMSGADIT
-472 EALNQQ
+472 EALSQQ
-478 YLSNQTYFLQI
+478 YLSSQTYFLQI

-503 HAYKVASVT
+503 HAYKIASVT

-581 VYKSKAEIDKETEDA
+581 VYKSQAEIDKETETA
-596 AIKAIKDATKINKLA
+596 AIQAIKDATKINKLA
-611 EKEKALTGTT
+611 EKDKTLTGTT
-621 LPFATV
+621 LPGATV
-627 AVQKADTTAKMARA
+627 DVQKANTAAKLARA
-641 ADPTATADTNG
+641 AGPSATADANG
-652 KFSVDVSSLDLKE
+652 KFSVDISSLDLKK
-665 GDQITTTIT
+665 GDQITTTVT
-674 DSNGYSTTFQTTVQ
+674 DANGYSTTFLTTVQ
-688 AAATTPPDNGNGG
+688 AAATTPPDNGNG
-701 TDNGNGGTDN
+701 NNGGTDN

-722 NGNAGNGSGTTGGTT
+722 NTNNGSGTTDGGTT

-743 TTTPNTTPSGNTNT
+743 TSTPNGTANGSKVST

-781 YTLRKKG
+781 YVLRKKN

>member
-12 HVLLVAG
+12 YFLLVAG

-25 APFTGTTTQAAAD
+25 APFTGNSVQAAAD

-72 ATNLDNATNSFL
+72 ATNLDNATSSFL
-84 QANPEASA
+84 QANPDATA

-119 MKVLQKMNFEVGT
+119 MKVLQKMNFEIGT

-165 RVKSD
+165 RVKGD

-273 EAANMM
+273 EAANMI

-333 GDFVTPPDAK
+333 GDFVSPPDAK
-343 ITYNTRNVTPNADIT
+343 ITYNTRSISPNADIT

-392 KAIDD
+392 QAIDD

-463 VEMTGADIL
+463 VEMSGADIL

-512 TEDGTPLKADQKYK
+512 TEDGTPLKSDQKYK

-556 ETFINYIKDQ
+556 ETFINYIKEQ

-581 VYKSKAEIDKETEDA
+581 VYKSQAEIDKETADA
-596 AIKAIKDATKINKLA
+596 AIKALKDATKINKLA
-611 EKEKALTGTT
+611 EKDTTLTGTT
-621 LPFATV
+621 LSGVTV
-627 AVQKADTTAKMARA
+627 NVQKTATNAKLLRA
-641 ADPTATADTNG
+641 AGPSAIADANG
-652 KFSVDVSSLDLKE
+652 GFSVDVSSLNLKE
-665 GDQITTTIT
+665 GDQITTTVT

-688 AAATTPPDNGNGG
+688 GAATTPPDNGNGG
-701 TDNGNGGTDN
+701 TDNGNGNTSGTDN
-711 GNGNNGGTDNG
+711 GTNNNS
-722 NGNAGNGSGTTGGTT
+722 SGTTDGEKTTTETTSASNGTT
-737 TTEKPA
+737 TANKVS
-743 TTTPNTTPSGNTNT
+743 TT
-757 ALPTTGDT
+757 LPTTGDT
-765 AGLATVFGLI
+765 AGLATVFGLV

-781 YTLRKKG
+781 YALRKKN

>member
-1 MKVNKFFKKTT
+1 MNKFFKKTT
-12 HVLLVAG
+12 YFLLVAG

-25 APFTGTTTQAAAD
+25 APFTGNSVQAAAD

-72 ATNLDNATNSFL
+72 ATNLDNATSSFL
-84 QANPEASA
+84 QANPDATA

-119 MKVLQKMNFEVGT
+119 MKVLQKMNFEIGT

-165 RVKSD
+165 RVKGD

-273 EAANMM
+273 EAANMI

-333 GDFVTPPDAK
+333 GDFVSPPDAK
-343 ITYNTRNVTPNADIT
+343 ITYNTRSISPNADIT

-392 KAIDD
+392 QAIDD

-463 VEMTGADIL
+463 VEMSGADIL

-512 TEDGTPLKADQKYK
+512 TEDGTPLKSDQKYK

-581 VYKSKAEIDKETEDA
+581 VYKSQAEIDKETADA
-596 AIKAIKDATKINKLA
+596 AIKALKDATKINKLA
-611 EKEKALTGTT
+611 EKDTTLTGTT
-621 LPFATV
+621 LSGVTV
-627 AVQKADTTAKMARA
+627 NVQKTATNAKLLRA
-641 ADPTATADTNG
+641 AGPSAIADANG
-652 KFSVDVSSLDLKE
+652 GFSVDVSSLNLKE
-665 GDQITTTIT
+665 GDQITTTVT

-688 AAATTPPDNGNGG
+688 GAATTPPDNGNGG
-701 TDNGNGGTDN
+701 TDNGNGNTSETDN
-711 GNGNNGGTDNG
+711 GTNNNS
-722 NGNAGNGSGTTGGTT
+722 SGTTDGETT
-737 TTEKPA
+737 TTETTSAPNG
-743 TTTPNTTPSGNTNT
+743 TTTANKVST

-765 AGLATVFGLI
+765 AGLATVFGLV

-781 YTLRKKG
+781 YALRKKN

>member
-1 MKVNKFFKKTT
+1 MNKFFKKTT
-12 HVLLVAG
+12 YFLLVAG

-25 APFTGTTTQAAAD
+25 APFTGNSVQAAAD

-72 ATNLDNATNSFL
+72 ATNLDNATSSFL
-84 QANPEASA
+84 QANPDATA

-119 MKVLQKMNFEVGT
+119 MKVLQKMNFEIGT

-165 RVKSD
+165 RVKGD

-273 EAANMM
+273 EAANMI

-333 GDFVTPPDAK
+333 GDFVSPPDAK
-343 ITYNTRNVTPNADIT
+343 ITYNTRSVTPTADIT

-392 KAIDD
+392 QAIDD

-463 VEMTGADIL
+463 VEMSGADII

-544 KANLVTAIDPDT
+544 KANLITAIDPDT

-581 VYKSKAEIDKETEDA
+581 VYKSQAEIDKETETA
-596 AIKAIKDATKINKLA
+596 AIQAIKDATKINKLA
-611 EKEKALTGTT
+611 EKDTTLTGTT
-621 LPFATV
+621 LSGVTV
-627 AVQKADTTAKMARA
+627 NVQKTATNAKLLRA
-641 ADPTATADTNG
+641 AGPSAIADANG
-652 KFSVDVSSLDLKE
+652 GFSVDVSSLNLKE
-665 GDQITTTIT
+665 GDQITTTVT

-688 AAATTPPDNGNGG
+688 GAATTPPDNGNGG
-701 TDNGNGGTDN
+701 TDNGNGNTSGTDN
-711 GNGNNGGTDNG
+711 GTNNNS
-722 NGNAGNGSGTTGGTT
+722 SGTTDGKKTTTETTSAPNGTT
-737 TTEKPA
+737 TANKV
-743 TTTPNTTPSGNTNT
+743 ST

-765 AGLATVFGLI
+765 AGLATVFGLV

-781 YTLRKKG
+781 YALRKKN

>member
-12 HVLLVAG
+12 YFLLVAG

-25 APFTGTTTQAAAD
+25 APFTGNSVQAAAD

-72 ATNLDNATNSFL
+72 ATNLDNATSSFL
-84 QANPEASA
+84 QANPDATA

-119 MKVLQKMNFEVGT
+119 MKVLQKMNFEIGT

-165 RVKSD
+165 RVKGD

-273 EAANMM
+273 EAANMI

-333 GDFVTPPDAK
+333 GDFVSPPDAK
-343 ITYNTRNVTPNADIT
+343 ITYNTRSVSPNADIT

-392 KAIDD
+392 QAIDD

-463 VEMTGADIL
+463 VEMSGADIL

-512 TEDGTPLKADQKYK
+512 TEDGTPLKSDQKYK

-581 VYKSKAEIDKETEDA
+581 VYKSQAEIDKETADA
-596 AIKAIKDATKINKLA
+596 AIKALKDATKINKLA
-611 EKEKALTGTT
+611 EKDTTLTGTT
-621 LPFATV
+621 LSGVTV
-627 AVQKADTTAKMARA
+627 NVQKTATNAKLLRA
-641 ADPTATADTNG
+641 AGPSAIADANG
-652 KFSVDVSSLDLKE
+652 GFSVDVSSLNLKE
-665 GDQITTTIT
+665 GDQITTTVT

-688 AAATTPPDNGNGG
+688 GAATTPPDNGNGG
-701 TDNGNGGTDN
+701 TDNGNGNTSETDN
-711 GNGNNGGTDNG
+711 GTNNNS
-722 NGNAGNGSGTTGGTT
+722 SGTTDGETT
-737 TTEKPA
+737 TTETTSAPNG
-743 TTTPNTTPSGNTNT
+743 TTTANKVST

-765 AGLATVFGLI
+765 AGLATVFGLV

-781 YTLRKKG
+781 YALRKKN

>member
-1 MKVNKFFKKTT
+1 MNKFSKKTT

-25 APFTGTTTQAAAD
+25 VPFTGTTAQAAAD

-72 ATNLDNATNSFL
+72 ATNLDNATSSFI
-84 QANPEASA
+84 QANPDATA

-145 KRILDGVSTSK
+145 KRILDGVSTNK

-165 RVKSD
+165 RIKSD

-239 ELRGQ
+239 ELRDQ

-333 GDFVTPPDAK
+333 GDFVSPPDAK
-343 ITYNTRNVTPNADIT
+343 ITYNTRSVTPNADIT

-380 KDVISR
+380 KEVISR
-386 DTNLDN
+386 ETNPDN

-463 VEMTGADIL
+463 VEMSGADIT
-472 EALNQQ
+472 EALSQQ

-503 HAYKVASVT
+503 HAYKIASVT

-581 VYKSKAEIDKETEDA
+581 VYKSQAEIDKETETA
-596 AIKAIKDATKINKLA
+596 AIQAIKDATKINKLA
-611 EKEKALTGTT
+611 EKDKTLTGTT
-621 LPFATV
+621 LPGATV
-627 AVQKADTTAKMARA
+627 DVQKADSNAKLARA
-641 ADPTATADTNG
+641 AGPSATADANG
-652 KFSVDVSSLDLKE
+652 KFSVDISSLDLKK
-665 GDQITTTIT
+665 GDQITTTVT
-674 DSNGYSTTFQTTVQ
+674 DANGYSTTFQTTVQ
-688 AAATTPPDNGNGG
+688 AAATTPPDNGNG
-701 TDNGNGGTDN
+701 NNGGTDN

-722 NGNAGNGSGTTGGTT
+722 NTNNGSGTTDGGTT

-743 TTTPNTTPSGNTNT
+743 TSTPNGTANGSKVST

-781 YTLRKKG
+781 YVLRKKN

>member
-1 MKVNKFFKKTT
+1 MKVNKFFKKAT

-25 APFTGTTTQAAAD
+25 APFTGNSVQAAAD

-72 ATNLDNATNSFL
+72 ATNLDNATSSFL
-84 QANPEASA
+84 QANPDATA

-273 EAANMM
+273 EAANMI

-333 GDFVTPPDAK
+333 GDFVSPPDAK
-343 ITYNTRNVTPNADIT
+343 ITYNTRSVSPNADIT

-429 GIRADLTTRL
+429 GIRADLSTRL
-439 ANGQNEITWGAAQA
+439 ANSQNEITWGAAQA

-463 VEMTGADIL
+463 VEMSGADIL

-512 TEDGTPLKADQKYK
+512 TENGTPLKADQKYK

-581 VYKSKAEIDKETEDA
+581 VYKSQADIDKETEAA
-596 AIKAIKDATKINKLA
+596 AIQAIKDATKINKLA
-611 EKEKALTGTT
+611 EKDKTLTGTT
-621 LPFATV
+621 LPGATV
-627 AVQKADTTAKMARA
+627 GVQKADTNAKLARA
-641 ADPTATADTNG
+641 TGPSTTADANG
-652 KFSVDVSSLDLKE
+652 KFSVDISSLDLKK
-665 GDQITTTIT
+665 GDQFTTTVT
-674 DSNGYSTTFQTTVQ
+674 DANGYSTTFQTTVQ
-688 AAATTPPDNGNGG
+688 ATATTPPDNEDGNNSG
-701 TDNGNGGTDN
+701 TGNGNGSNGGANN
-711 GNGNNGGTDNG
+711 GNTN
-722 NGNAGNGSGTTGGTT
+722 NGSGTTDGGTT
-737 TTEKPA
+737 TTETPTTSA
-743 TTTPNTTPSGNTNT
+743 PNGTTTGSKVSTT
-757 ALPTTGDT
+757 LPTTGDT
-765 AGLATVFGLI
+765 AGLATVFGLV

-781 YTLRKKG
+781 YVLRKKN

>member
-1 MKVNKFFKKTT
+1 MNKFFKKTT

-25 APFTGTTTQAAAD
+25 VPFTGTTAQAAAD

-72 ATNLDNATNSFL
+72 ATNLDNATSSFL
-84 QANPEASA
+84 QANPDATA

-145 KRILDGVSTSK
+145 KRILDGVSTNK

-165 RVKSD
+165 RIKSD

-239 ELRGQ
+239 ELRDQ

-333 GDFVTPPDAK
+333 GDFVSPPDAK
-343 ITYNTRNVTPNADIT
+343 ITYNTRSVTPNADIT

-380 KDVISR
+380 KEVISR
-386 DTNLDN
+386 ETNPEN

-463 VEMTGADIL
+463 VEMSGADIT
-472 EALNQQ
+472 EALSQQ

-503 HAYKVASVT
+503 HAYKIASVT

-581 VYKSKAEIDKETEDA
+581 VYKSQAEIDKETETA
-596 AIKAIKDATKINKLA
+596 AIQAIKDATKINKLA
-611 EKEKALTGTT
+611 EKDKTLTGTT
-621 LPFATV
+621 LPGATV
-627 AVQKADTTAKMARA
+627 GVQKADSTAKLARA
-641 ADPTATADTNG
+641 AGPSATADANG
-652 KFSVDVSSLDLKE
+652 KFSVDISSLDLKK
-665 GDQITTTIT
+665 GDQITTTVT
-674 DSNGYSTTFQTTVQ
+674 DANGYSTTFQTTVQ
-688 AAATTPPDNGNGG
+688 AAATTPPDNGNG
-701 TDNGNGGTDN
+701 NNGGTDN

-722 NGNAGNGSGTTGGTT
+722 NTNNGSGTTDGGTT

-743 TTTPNTTPSGNTNT
+743 TSTPNGTANGSKVST

-781 YTLRKKG
+781 YVLRKKN

>member
-1 MKVNKFFKKTT
+1 M
-12 HVLLVAG
+12 
-19 LTIGLT
+19 
-25 APFTGTTTQAAAD
+25 
-38 TVPIQI
+38 
-44 LGINDFHGAL
+44 GINDFHGAL

-84 QANPEASA
+84 QANPGATT

-145 KRILDGVSTSK
+145 KRILDGVSTNK

-179 NKGTNTVAEGFS
+179 NKGTNTVAEGFL

-333 GDFVTPPDAK
+333 GDFVSPPDAK
-343 ITYNTRNVTPNADIT
+343 ITYNTRSVTPNADIT

-368 EGVINETIGLAN
+368 EGIINETIGLAN

-386 DTNLDN
+386 DTNPDN

-429 GIRADLTTRL
+429 GIRSDLTTRL

-512 TEDGTPLKADQKYK
+512 TEDGTPLKTDQKYK

-581 VYKSKAEIDKETEDA
+581 VYKSQAEIDKETKE
-596 AIKAIKDATKINKLA
+596 ATKINKLA
-611 EKEKALTGTT
+611 EKDKTLTGTT
-621 LPFATV
+621 LPGATV
-627 AVQKADTTAKMARA
+627 SVQKATANARMALA
-641 ADPTATADTNG
+641 AGPNATADANG
-652 KFSVDVSSLDLKE
+652 KFSVDVTSLNLKK

-674 DSNGYSTTFQTTVQ
+674 DPNGYSTTFQATVQ

-701 TDNGNGGTDN
+701 TDNGNG
-711 GNGNNGGTDNG
+711 NGNNGGTDG
-722 NGNAGNGSGTTGGTT
+722 NGGTNNGNGSGTNGGTT
-737 TTEKPA
+737 TTEDP
-743 TTTPNTTPSGNTNT
+743 TTTTSNTSTTGTSSNTS
-757 ALPTTGDT
+757 LPTTGDT
-765 AGLATVFGLI
+765 AGLATVFGVI

-781 YTLRKKG
+781 YVLRKRS

>member
-25 APFTGTTTQAAAD
+25 VPFTGTTAQAAAD

-72 ATNLDNATNSFL
+72 ATNLDNATSSFI
-84 QANPEASA
+84 QANPDATA

-145 KRILDGVSTSK
+145 KRILDGVSTNK

-165 RVKSD
+165 RIKSD

-239 ELRGQ
+239 ELRDQ
-244 GVNAIV
+244 GINAIV

-284 LDPNNSVD
+284 LDSNNSVD

-333 GDFVTPPDAK
+333 GDFVSPLDAK
-343 ITYNTRNVTPNADIT
+343 ITYNTRSVTPNADIT

-380 KDVISR
+380 KEVISR
-386 DTNLDN
+386 ETNPEN

-463 VEMTGADIL
+463 VEMSGADII

-503 HAYKVASVT
+503 HAYKIASVT

-566 KAAGKV
+566 KAADKV

-581 VYKSKAEIDKETEDA
+581 VYKSQAEIDKETETA
-596 AIKAIKDATKINKLA
+596 AIQAIKDATKINKLA
-611 EKEKALTGTT
+611 EKDKTLTGTT
-621 LPFATV
+621 LPGATV
-627 AVQKADTTAKMARA
+627 GVQKADSTAKLARA
-641 ADPTATADTNG
+641 AGPSATADANG
-652 KFSVDVSSLDLKE
+652 KFSVDISSLDLKK
-665 GDQITTTIT
+665 GDQITTTVT
-674 DSNGYSTTFQTTVQ
+674 DANGYSTTFQTTVQ
-688 AAATTPPDNGNGG
+688 AAATTPPDNGNG
-701 TDNGNGGTDN
+701 NNGGTDN

-722 NGNAGNGSGTTGGTT
+722 NTNNGSGTTDGGTT
-737 TTEKPA
+737 TTEKTA
-743 TTTPNTTPSGNTNT
+743 TSTPNGTANGSKVST

-765 AGLATVFGLI
+765 AGLATVFGLV

-781 YTLRKKG
+781 YVLRKKN

>member
-25 APFTGTTTQAAAD
+25 VPFTGTTAQAAAD

-72 ATNLDNATNSFL
+72 ATNLDNATSSFL
-84 QANPEASA
+84 QANPDATA

-145 KRILDGVSTSK
+145 KRILDGVSTNK

-165 RVKSD
+165 RIKSD

-239 ELRGQ
+239 ELRDQ

-333 GDFVTPPDAK
+333 GDFVSPPDAK
-343 ITYNTRNVTPNADIT
+343 ITYNTRSVTPNADIT

-380 KDVISR
+380 KEVISR
-386 DTNLDN
+386 ETNPDN

-463 VEMTGADIL
+463 VEMSGADIT
-472 EALNQQ
+472 EALSQQ

-503 HAYKVASVT
+503 HAYKIASVT

-581 VYKSKAEIDKETEDA
+581 VYKSQAEIDKETETA
-596 AIKAIKDATKINKLA
+596 AIQAIKDATKINKLA
-611 EKEKALTGTT
+611 EKDKTLTGTT
-621 LPFATV
+621 LPGATV
-627 AVQKADTTAKMARA
+627 GVQKADSNAKLARA
-641 ADPTATADTNG
+641 AGPSATPDANG
-652 KFSVDVSSLDLKE
+652 KFSVDISSLDLKK
-665 GDQITTTIT
+665 GDQITTTVT
-674 DSNGYSTTFQTTVQ
+674 DANGYSTTFQTTVQ
-688 AAATTPPDNGNGG
+688 AAATTPPDNGNG
-701 TDNGNGGTDN
+701 NNGGTDN

-722 NGNAGNGSGTTGGTT
+722 NTNNGSGTTDGGTT

-743 TTTPNTTPSGNTNT
+743 TSTPNGTANGSKVST

-781 YTLRKKG
+781 YVLRKKN

>member
-1 MKVNKFFKKTT
+1 
-12 HVLLVAG
+12 
-19 LTIGLT
+19 
-25 APFTGTTTQAAAD
+25 
-38 TVPIQI
+38 
-44 LGINDFHGAL
+44 
-54 ETASKDA
+54 
-61 SGSPIGGADYL
+61 
-72 ATNLDNATNSFL
+72 
-84 QANPEASA
+84 
-92 DNAIRVQAGD
+92 
-102 MVGASPAVSGLL
+102 
-114 QDEPT
+114 
-119 MKVLQKMNFEVGT
+119 MNFEVGT

-145 KRILDGVSTSK
+145 KRILDGVSTNK

-179 NKGTNTVAEGFS
+179 NKGTNTVAEGFL

-333 GDFVTPPDAK
+333 GDFVSPPDAK
-343 ITYNTRNVTPNADIT
+343 ITYNTRSVTPNADIT

-368 EGVINETIGLAN
+368 EGIINETIGLAN

-386 DTNLDN
+386 DTNPDN

-429 GIRADLTTRL
+429 GIRSDLTTRL

-512 TEDGTPLKADQKYK
+512 TEDGTPLKTDQKYK

-581 VYKSKAEIDKETEDA
+581 VYKSQAEIDKETKE
-596 AIKAIKDATKINKLA
+596 ATKINKLA
-611 EKEKALTGTT
+611 EKDKTLTGTT
-621 LPFATV
+621 LPGATV
-627 AVQKADTTAKMARA
+627 SVQKATANARMALA
-641 ADPTATADTNG
+641 AGPNATADANG
-652 KFSVDVSSLDLKE
+652 KFSVDVTSLNLKK

-674 DSNGYSTTFQTTVQ
+674 DPNGYSTTFQATVQ

-701 TDNGNGGTDN
+701 TDNGNG
-711 GNGNNGGTDNG
+711 NGNNGGTDG
-722 NGNAGNGSGTTGGTT
+722 NGGTNNGNGSGTNGGTT
-737 TTEKPA
+737 TTEDP
-743 TTTPNTTPSGNTNT
+743 TTTTSNTSTTGTSSNTS
-757 ALPTTGDT
+757 LPTTGDT
-765 AGLATVFGLI
+765 AGLATVFGVI

-781 YTLRKKG
+781 YVLRKRS

>member
-1 MKVNKFFKKTT
+1 MNKFFKKTT

-25 APFTGTTTQAAAD
+25 VPFTGTTAQAAAD

-72 ATNLDNATNSFL
+72 ATNLDNATSSFL
-84 QANPEASA
+84 QANPDATA

-145 KRILDGVSTSK
+145 KRILDGVSTNK

-165 RVKSD
+165 RIKSD

-239 ELRGQ
+239 ELRDQ

-333 GDFVTPPDAK
+333 GDFVSPPDAK
-343 ITYNTRNVTPNADIT
+343 ITYNTRSVTPNADIT

-380 KDVISR
+380 KEVISR
-386 DTNLDN
+386 ETNPEN

-463 VEMTGADIL
+463 VEMSGADIT
-472 EALNQQ
+472 EALSQQ

-503 HAYKVASVT
+503 HAYKIASVT

-581 VYKSKAEIDKETEDA
+581 VYKSQAEIDKETETA
-596 AIKAIKDATKINKLA
+596 AIQAIKDATKINKLA
-611 EKEKALTGTT
+611 EKDKTVTGTT
-621 LPFATV
+621 LPGATV
-627 AVQKADTTAKMARA
+627 GVQKADSTAKLARA
-641 ADPTATADTNG
+641 AGPSATADANG
-652 KFSVDVSSLDLKE
+652 KFSVDISSLDLKK
-665 GDQITTTIT
+665 GDQITTTVT
-674 DSNGYSTTFQTTVQ
+674 DANGYSTTFQTTVQ
-688 AAATTPPDNGNGG
+688 AAATTPPDNGNG
-701 TDNGNGGTDN
+701 NNGGTDN

-722 NGNAGNGSGTTGGTT
+722 NTNNGSGTTDGGTT

-743 TTTPNTTPSGNTNT
+743 TSTPNGTANGSKVST

-781 YTLRKKG
+781 YVLRKKN

>member
-1 MKVNKFFKKTT
+1 MNKFFKKTT

-25 APFTGTTTQAAAD
+25 VPFTGTTAQAAAD

-54 ETASKDA
+54 ETASKDS

-72 ATNLDNATNSFL
+72 ATNLDNATSSFL
-84 QANPEASA
+84 QANPDATA

-145 KRILDGVSTSK
+145 KRILDGVSTNK

-165 RVKSD
+165 RIKSD

-239 ELRGQ
+239 ELRDQ

-333 GDFVTPPDAK
+333 GDFVSPPDAK
-343 ITYNTRNVTPNADIT
+343 ITYNTRSVTPNADIT

-380 KDVISR
+380 KEVISR
-386 DTNLDN
+386 ETNPEN

-463 VEMTGADIL
+463 VEMSGADIT
-472 EALNQQ
+472 EALSQQ

-503 HAYKVASVT
+503 HAYKIASVT

-581 VYKSKAEIDKETEDA
+581 VYKSQAEIDKETETA
-596 AIKAIKDATKINKLA
+596 AIQAIKDATKINKLA
-611 EKEKALTGTT
+611 EKDKTLTGTT
-621 LPFATV
+621 LPGATV
-627 AVQKADTTAKMARA
+627 GVQKADSNAKLARA
-641 ADPTATADTNG
+641 AGPSATADANG
-652 KFSVDVSSLDLKE
+652 KFSVDISSLDLKK
-665 GDQITTTIT
+665 GDQITTTVT
-674 DSNGYSTTFQTTVQ
+674 DANGYSTTFQTTVQ
-688 AAATTPPDNGNGG
+688 AAATTPPDNGNG
-701 TDNGNGGTDN
+701 NNGGTDN

-722 NGNAGNGSGTTGGTT
+722 NTNNGSGTTDGGTT

-743 TTTPNTTPSGNTNT
+743 TSTPNGTANGSKVST

-765 AGLATVFGLI
+765 AGLATVFGLV

-781 YTLRKKG
+781 YVLRKKN